1 MLTADY
7 EKSTVTVYFLSLT
20 ERVEASML
28 AACVASRS
36 GSNPALDAVVQH
48 LKAGGSRLRSRLCLS
63 ASLRLGLVEA
73 DAVCLASTCEL
84 LHNASL
90 VQDDLMDRAPM
101 RRGQTSA
108 WAFFGQETAVLAG
121 DLMLSAAYA
130 SLVAFSDARRLPELL
145 RLVHNRTSEV
155 ILGQASEKAS
165 NNKEIRTLTEYEIL
179 ARGKS
184 FSLLALPLELPLSAS
199 GLHHYLEAA
208 QEIAGAFSVAY
219 QIADDLEDVQ
229 EDAASGTL
237 NIVGVLSC
245 DGLHSLGSARTV
257 ARERACEL
265 LRTAVARAAPLPNAC
280 ASVMISHARSLLDQL
295 ATIEFEP
302 LAVKEQT

>member
-1 MLTADY
+1 MLDACMA
-7 EKSTVTVYFLSLT
+7 SL
-20 ERVEASML
+20 
-28 AACVASRS
+28 S
-36 GSNPALDAVVQH
+36 GSNPALDSAAQH
-48 LKAGGSRLRSRLCLS
+48 LKAGGSRLRARLCLN

-90 VQDDLMDRAPM
+90 IQDDLMDRAPM

-130 SLVAFSDARRLPELL
+130 SLVAFSDARRIPELA
-145 RLVHNRTSEV
+145 RLVHSRTSEV

-165 NNKEIRTLTEYEIL
+165 EHKVIRTMTEYEIL

-184 FSLLALPLELPLSAS
+184 SSLLALPLELPLSAS

-208 QEIAGAFSVAY
+208 QEIASAFSIAY
-219 QIADDLEDVQ
+219 QIADDLEDVG

-237 NIVGVLSC
+237 NIASVLACNGS
-245 DGLHSLGSARTV
+245 HSLVSARAV

-265 LRTAVARAAPLPNAC
+265 LRSVLAQAAPLPNAC
-280 ASVMISHARSLLDQL
+280 ASVMISHAKSLLDKL
-295 ATIEFEP
+295 ATMEFEL

>member
-1 MLTADY
+1 
-7 EKSTVTVYFLSLT
+7 
-20 ERVEASML
+20 ML
-28 AACVASRS
+28 AACMASLS
-36 GSNPALDAVVQH
+36 GSNPALDAVAQH
-48 LKAGGSRLRSRLCLS
+48 LKAGGSRLRSRLCLN
-63 ASLRLGLVEA
+63 ASLRLGLAEE

-130 SLVAFSDARRLPELL
+130 SLVAFSDACRIPELI
-145 RLVHNRTSEV
+145 RLVHSRTSEV

-165 NNKEIRTLTEYEIL
+165 EHKAIRTMTEYEIL

-184 FSLLALPLELPLSAS
+184 SSLLALPLELPLTAS

-208 QEIAGAFSVAY
+208 QEIASAFSIAY
-219 QIADDLEDVQ
+219 QIADDLEDVG

-237 NIVGVLSC
+237 NIVNVLACNGSHF
-245 DGLHSLGSARTV
+245 LESAR
-257 ARERACEL
+257 
-265 LRTAVARAAPLPNAC
+265 AVARD
-280 ASVMISHARSLLDQL
+280 H
-295 ATIEFEP
+295 
-302 LAVKEQT
+302 